1 MRIHSH
7 LTTQSHMF
15 NSETGTKKQTESF
28 FIQTARLSRM
38 VNALS
43 PDNIKLPSEGF
54 KKQDYVWLQTCCF
67 GATVGGY
74 SDAPLTPSSPSAASP
89 SLVPWSHTVRLVRSQ
104 SCSPGIDGKRQ
115 CEKRGVWSSVSLRG
129 MLMELSCHVGADVS
143 RRKGRYT
150 TSKTSPRV
158 RLQWSSD
165 DFKEPCEPMN
175 IFCDPGEAISPSLSA
190 STWSWY
196 DFLSVTVPLSLWRSR
211 TSRACYWLVF
221 EAVGQRGLAVMSH
234 TGRHTHR
241 IHRQIWTNFANVS
254 ERRTCQCIRSG
265 SD

>member
-43 PDNIKLPSEGF
+43 LDNIKLPSEGF

-89 SLVPWSHTVRLVRSQ
+89 SLVPWSHTVRLVCSQ

-143 RRKGRYT
+143 RRKGSMYNIQNQSKSTPAVVVWWLQGT
-150 TSKTSPRV
+150 TWTYEHLLWPRWGDLSKLICFHLILVWFPFCYRTSFSLKKPHITSM
-158 RLQWSSD
+158 LLIGFWSS
-165 DFKEPCEPMN
+165 
-175 IFCDPGEAISPSLSA
+175 GTAWA
-190 STWSWY
+190 
-196 DFLSVTVPLSLWRSR
+196 
-211 TSRACYWLVF
+211 
-221 EAVGQRGLAVMSH
+221 
-234 TGRHTHR
+234 
-241 IHRQIWTNFANVS
+241 
-254 ERRTCQCIRSG
+254 G
-265 SD
+265 SDVTHGQTYTQNPQANLNQFC